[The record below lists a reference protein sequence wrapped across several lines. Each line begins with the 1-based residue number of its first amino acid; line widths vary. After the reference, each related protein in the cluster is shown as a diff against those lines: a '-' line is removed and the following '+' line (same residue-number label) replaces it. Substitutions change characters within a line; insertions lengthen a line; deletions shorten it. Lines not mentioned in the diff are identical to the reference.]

1 MKGAVMR
8 VATAVVLFALGATL
22 CRAQGSLPSEGI
34 GSYVKSPEQKAMEA
48 YSRGLRAKR
57 KADGEANE
65 EKKRKN
71 LLKAKDELSKSVG
84 YFMHYDGCLALG
96 EVYLALGQAEAAE
109 DSCTHALQL
118 KPGDPPATSC
128 VQEARARRVSA
139 LNPQTSDKD

>member
-1 MKGAVMR
+1 MR
-8 VATAVVLFALGATL
+8 VALLILALSLGPTL
-22 CRAQGSLPSEGI
+22 CKAQGSLPSEGI

-57 KADGEANE
+57 RADEETNE

-71 LLKAKDELSKSVG
+71 LLRAKAELSKSVG

-96 EVYLALGQAEAAE
+96 QVYLALGQAEASE
-109 DSCTHALQL
+109 DSCTRALQF

-128 VQEARARRVSA
+128 VHEARARRASA
-139 LNPQTSDKD
+139 KSPHTKP